1 MKIVSAVEDSFE
13 NTYVNR
19 LKSIT
24 GHKNAS
30 KMTSGDFFLY
40 VALGIK
46 YKFLSFSHFA
56 WE

>member
-13 NTYVNR
+13 NTCVNR

-30 KMTSGDFFLY
+30 KMTSVDFFLY

-46 YKFLSFSHFA
+46 YKFISFSHFA